1 MEFLV
6 NSYFL
11 ETITFDGFAGY
22 EYGSKSSVL
31 EQYLQMLAIP
41 LLGFTY
47 LQCRGADAWASVTSD
62 EDKSRQR
69 AATQISLAHHGQISL
84 AIPTQIPVCVTEE
97 IRILHHAEEWFLDL
111 QQDHNNGIRSGLF
124 VLARRRNMRM
134 AMLLSPPRV
143 GGPLYPPQSRS
154 VLSLATCGLAWDT
167 NRDQSWVT
175 QRENQSCTRR
185 KRIFSFNRLLCFLR
199 ASCDW
204 KLIWNKLRQHR
215 LYGGALKV
223 ASVANKTHPGT
234 VSSFALLPTTPH
246 TRKFTLLCWSYILCE
261 VSCWF
266 LLLRVSN

>member
-1 MEFLV
+1 MVLLAMSMV
-6 NSYFL
+6 QKV
-11 ETITFDGFAGY
+11 T
-22 EYGSKSSVL
+22 VL
-31 EQYLQMLAIP
+31 EEYLQMLAIP

-84 AIPTQIPVCVTEE
+84 AIPTNPCLCDRGNPHITSTIIMV
-97 IRILHHAEEWFLDL
+97 LDL

-175 QRENQSCTRR
+175 QRE
-185 KRIFSFNRLLCFLR
+185 
-199 ASCDW
+199 
-204 KLIWNKLRQHR
+204 
-215 LYGGALKV
+215 
-223 ASVANKTHPGT
+223 
-234 VSSFALLPTTPH
+234 
-246 TRKFTLLCWSYILCE
+246 
-261 VSCWF
+261 
-266 LLLRVSN
+266 

>member
-1 MEFLV
+1 MQRSRCVSECHLWWRQ
-6 NSYFL
+6 
-11 ETITFDGFAGY
+11 ITTTCSNANQFSTPRTNQF
-22 EYGSKSSVL
+22 SH
-31 EQYLQMLAIP
+31 P
-41 LLGFTY
+41 HTN
-47 LQCRGADAWASVTSD
+47 
-62 EDKSRQR
+62 
-69 AATQISLAHHGQISL
+69 
-84 AIPTQIPVCVTEE
+84 PVCVTEE
-97 IRILHHAEEWFLDL
+97 IHILHHAEEWFLDL

-185 KRIFSFNRLLCFLR
+185 KCIFFFNRLLCSLQ

-234 VSSFALLPTTPH
+234 VSSFALLPTTLH

-266 LLLRVSN
+266 LLASEHLKCTSVRFSF